1 MDAEL
6 FSLFCS
12 LCEKDKDL
20 VLELAR
26 EMSTSEDR
34 STENILRKLRQR
46 AGLTAAGVARAAS
59 ISEEAYRRYEQGDT
73 TYLSWIRCKRIAQ
86 VFGCNVYWLWDAL
99 QGMGHEFTGY
109 TGTGWMTPHK
119 EGKKC

>member
-6 FSLFCS
+6 FSLFCR
-12 LCEKDKDL
+12 LCEKDKDQ
-20 VLELAR
+20 VLEMAR
-26 EMSTSEDR
+26 EMSTSEGR
-34 STENILRKLRQR
+34 STENILRKLRER
-46 AGLTAAGVARAAS
+46 AGVTAAGVARASS

-73 TYLSWIRCKRIAQ
+73 TYLTWIKCKRIAQ

-109 TGTGWMTPHK
+109 TGNGWMTPHK
-119 EGKKC
+119 

>member
-1 MDAEL
+1 MA
-6 FSLFCS
+6 
-12 LCEKDKDL
+12 
-20 VLELAR
+20 
-26 EMSTSEDR
+26 TSEDK
-34 STENILRKLRQR
+34 SAKNILRKLRER

-73 TYLSWIRCKRIAQ
+73 TYLSWIKCKRIAQ